1 METEEQVAQLKKE
14 KAEVECQL
22 KVALGRIVELEE
34 ESTQREAALRRRVVE
49 LEEELKR
56 QRESTQEKLKAER
69 ESVQG
74 QLGEMQ
80 SQIEDL
86 KGQGA
91 KNSHNSSKPPSS
103 DGLKRKTHSRRKS
116 SGRKSGGQ
124 NGHAGETRELS
135 EKIDTVVIHR
145 PQRCEQCGEDLKPRP
160 GRIVERRQVL
170 DLPEISLMVEEHQ
183 REEECCPHCHKT
195 CSGTFPPEV
204 KAVVQYG
211 PNVRAWAVYLS
222 QYQLIP
228 MERTC
233 QLMSEGRGC
242 SISQGTLSNWI
253 RQAS

>member
-22 KVALGRIVELEE
+22 KVALGRI
-34 ESTQREAALRRRVVE
+34 VE

-80 SQIEDL
+80 SQIEEL

-124 NGHAGETRELS
+124 N
-135 EKIDTVVIHR
+135 
-145 PQRCEQCGEDLKPRP
+145 
-160 GRIVERRQVL
+160 
-170 DLPEISLMVEEHQ
+170 
-183 REEECCPHCHKT
+183 
-195 CSGTFPPEV
+195 
-204 KAVVQYG
+204 
-211 PNVRAWAVYLS
+211 
-222 QYQLIP
+222 
-228 MERTC
+228 
-233 QLMSEGRGC
+233 
-242 SISQGTLSNWI
+242 
-253 RQAS
+253 